1 MGKKKTKNPGAR
13 IVLKEHIEGKKY
25 GIIWK
30 FGKTNLF
37 NKLGEVFFSKDIY
50 IYFYTCQ
57 KFKTS
62 LKPQKYFK
70 ISNKS
75 PYLQKYSGC
84 QKQGN
89 KRAKI

>member
-1 MGKKKTKNPGAR
+1 MILGKIKTYKIIQQAYKMGKKKTKNPGAR

-50 IYFYTCQ
+50 IFLYM
-57 KFKTS
+57 
-62 LKPQKYFK
+62 
-70 ISNKS
+70 
-75 PYLQKYSGC
+75 
-84 QKQGN
+84 
-89 KRAKI
+89 